1 MNPIP
6 TAVPREAGDF
16 LVEAGKITSQQLE
29 QVHRRQR
36 RLNLAQHRAIVDL
49 NFASEEDTWRALAR
63 ANNLE
68 FVDPVA
74 LDLKRETLELVPI
87 KFIFHYNL
95 LPIGVEEDCVTLA
108 FSEPPRQMELGNLRL
123 VLGKRFK
130 IVLATPSAIHAV
142 IKKNFGLGAE
152 TIQRLRAEHGGGEL
166 NQEIVF
172 DVQGKETDSAL
183 EATVSAFV
191 DQLLQEA
198 LRLRA
203 TDIHLEPYTNAIRLR
218 YRVDGIL
225 ETVPV
230 PADMRHL
237 HSAVI
242 SRLKIMAGLNIA
254 EKRLPHD
261 GRIAMKTDDEEYDLR
276 VSIVPTKYGEAAC
289 LRILGRQNLFLDLG
303 QLGME
308 PNHEAVFAQLTQL
321 PQGMVL
327 LTGPTGSG
335 KTTTLY
341 TALAQANDEGRKI
354 ITFEDPIEY
363 QLEGTVQIQVRE
375 QIGLTFATGLR
386 SVLRHDPDVVLVG
399 EIRDFE
405 TAEIAV
411 RAAQTGHLVF
421 STLHTN
427 DSISAVTRLL
437 EMRIEP
443 YLIGSSLVCSIS
455 QRLARRICRHCAAE
469 DQEIPDSTRQEMA
482 AALGIP
488 AEEVRA
494 WKGKGCV
501 ECNQKGHRGR
511 VAIYEFFLIDETIAD
526 LIAPGLKTGALRN
539 AARALGWRSLRE
551 MAWLK
556 VQRGLIPL
564 AEQDRWT
571 RSIDSS
577 CLKPASPSR

>member
-1 MNPIP
+1 MNPSQET
-6 TAVPREAGDF
+6 TAKEAGE
-16 LVEAGKITSQQLE
+16 LLLEQGKLTSQQLE
-29 QVHRRQR
+29 QVRRRQQ
-36 RLNLAQHRAIVDL
+36 RLNLPQHRAIVDL
-49 NFASEEDTWRALAR
+49 NFASEEDTWRALA
-63 ANNLE
+63 AVNHLE
-68 FVDPVA
+68 FVDPVG
-74 LDLKRETLELVPI
+74 LDLERETLELVPI
-87 KFIFHYNL
+87 KFIFHYHL
-95 LPIGVEEDCVTLA
+95 LPVGAEGEVLALA
-108 FSEPPRQMELGNLRL
+108 FSEPPRPMEQGNLRL
-123 VLGKRFK
+123 LLGKPFK
-130 IVLATPSAIHAV
+130 IVLATPSSIHAV
-142 IKKNFGLGAE
+142 MKKNFGLGAE
-152 TIQRLRAEHGGGEL
+152 TIQRLREERGGADLG
-166 NQEIVF
+166 QEIVF

-183 EATVSAFV
+183 ESTVSAFV

-198 LRLRA
+198 LRLQA
-203 TDIHLEPYTNAIRLR
+203 TDIHLEPYANSIRLR

-237 HSAVI
+237 HSAVV

-261 GRIAMKTDDEEYDLR
+261 GRIAMKTGDDEYDLR
-276 VSIVPTKYGEAAC
+276 VSVLPTKYGEAVC
-289 LRILGRQNLFLDLG
+289 LRILGRQSLFLDLG

-308 PNHEAVFAQLTQL
+308 PNHEAVFAQLTKL

-341 TALAQANDEGRKI
+341 TALAQANDDGRKI

-363 QLEGTVQIQVRE
+363 QLEGTVQIPVRE

-427 DSISAVTRLL
+427 DSISAVTRLV
-437 EMRIEP
+437 EMKIEP
-443 YLIGSSLVCSIS
+443 YLIAASLVCSIS
-455 QRLARRICRHCAAE
+455 QRLARRICRHCAVE
-469 DQEIPDSTRQEMA
+469 DTTMTGNTRKEMA
-482 AALGIP
+482 DALGLP
-488 AEEVRA
+488 PEQVKA
-494 WKGKGCV
+494 WKGRGCV

-511 VAIYEFFLIDETIAD
+511 VAIYEFFLLNETIAD
-526 LIAPGLKTGALRN
+526 LIQPGVRTSQLREE
-539 AARALGWRSLRE
+539 ARKVGWRSLRE

-556 VQRGLIPL
+556 VQQGLIAL
-564 AEQDRWT
+564 SEQERWT
-571 RSIDSS
+571 RTID
-577 CLKPASPSR
+577 PAVLLAR